1 MRCPETS
8 PAIIRPFL
16 WCQPDTKEN
25 HTKDKLMWDYILEVW
40 RKQPETV
47 EKDDADE
54 LRLVFRRWL
63 GFILAR

>member
-1 MRCPETS
+1 
-8 PAIIRPFL
+8 
-16 WCQPDTKEN
+16 
-25 HTKDKLMWDYILEVW
+25 MWDYILEVW